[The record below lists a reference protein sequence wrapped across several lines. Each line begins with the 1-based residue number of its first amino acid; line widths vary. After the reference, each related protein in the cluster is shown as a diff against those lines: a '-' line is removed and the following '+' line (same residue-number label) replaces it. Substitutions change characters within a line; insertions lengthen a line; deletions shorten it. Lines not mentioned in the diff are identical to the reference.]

1 MKILIV
7 DDDPDVVE
15 ILSYNLLKQKYEVFK
30 ATNGNEGLVAVMESS
45 PDLIILDIR
54 MPEMNGIE
62 MCREMKRSEIYS
74 KIPVLFLTADTD
86 EYTMLSAIEAGGDHF
101 ITKPVKPKLIL
112 DLVEEISKKNVA

>member
-1 MKILIV
+1 MIMKILIV

-62 MCREMKRSEIYS
+62 MCREMK
-74 KIPVLFLTADTD
+74 KN
-86 EYTMLSAIEAGGDHF
+86 TMNLQED
-101 ITKPVKPKLIL
+101 
-112 DLVEEISKKNVA
+112 